1 VKMRQKEGL
10 YATVVPLIIN
20 KLNDGTVD
28 AFVINLQIYRD
39 YNRN

>member
-10 YATVVPLIIN
+10 YATMVPPVIN
-20 KLNDGTVD
+20 KLNDGSVD
-28 AFVINLQIYRD
+28 AYVINLQIYRG